1 VAEIS
6 PAALNLAA
14 TLSARLA
21 RQPGAALFID
31 YGYYPSAPGPTLR
44 AVSNHSPVAVLAD
57 PGGADLSAY
66 VDFAAFTE
74 TARSAGAETY
84 GPVTQ
89 GRFLAALGAEARL
102 AALSLRA
109 APAQRDALASGLR
122 RLMDPGEMGDRFKVV
137 ALASPGL
144 SPPAGFDAAPIPSG
158 R

>member
-1 VAEIS
+1 
-6 PAALNLAA
+6 
-14 TLSARLA
+14 
-21 RQPGAALFID
+21 
-31 YGYYPSAPGPTLR
+31 
-44 AVSNHSPVAVLAD
+44 VLAD